1 MEWKL
6 LSSLTADEQTRVIS
20 QTHRR
25 RFRRGE
31 VIFHEGDPGDTLHL
45 IAKGHVAVRRS
56 TPLGDVTT
64 LLVLGP
70 GDYFGEL
77 VLVSPESGRN
87 ATVLAL
93 DATETLTLH
102 RDQLE
107 DLRRQHPTID
117 RFLLDA
123 LAKEIRRLSALL
135 SEVLYVP
142 VNKRVLRR
150 LLEVANTYGTDGPA
164 QIVPLTQEDLAGLAG
179 TTRPSANKALR
190 AAEDAGL
197 ISVSRG
203 EVRLLDFDGLARHAP
218 LIAHPDMRHPGLQHI
233 PVTDARTVD
242 RKWNDQRSLAQLE
255 ISLSPSALRPS
266 AVPCRRPAIEEWDAS
281 TWWKS
286 PAPAATP
293 RRSWP
298 GCRPW

>member
-1 MEWKL
+1 LVMEWKL
-6 LSSLTADEQTRVIS
+6 LSSLTPAEQRQIIG

-31 VIFHEGDPGDTLHL
+31 VIFHEDDPGDSMHL
-45 IAKGHVAVRRS
+45 LAKGHVAVRRS
-56 TPLGDVTT
+56 TPLGDVAT

-93 DATETLTLH
+93 DAAETLTLR

-107 DLRRQHPTID
+107 DLRRAHPTID

-123 LAKEIRRLSALL
+123 LAKEIRRLSGLL
-135 SEVLYVP
+135 SEVLYLP
-142 VNKRVLRR
+142 VDKRVLRR

-164 QIVPLTQEDLAGLAG
+164 EIVPLTQEDLAGLAG

-190 AAEDAGL
+190 AAEEAGL
-197 ISVSRG
+197 VRVSRG
-203 EVRLLDFDGLARHAP
+203 EVRLLDFDGLAR
-218 LIAHPDMRHPGLQHI
+218 R
-233 PVTDARTVD
+233 AR
-242 RKWNDQRSLAQLE
+242 
-255 ISLSPSALRPS
+255 
-266 AVPCRRPAIEEWDAS
+266 
-281 TWWKS
+281 
-286 PAPAATP
+286 
-293 RRSWP
+293 
-298 GCRPW
+298 